1 MKLFKSKF
9 FALTA
14 VLALSVFTLTACSQN
29 KVDEGNKEK
38 AAEEPN
44 EKIRIVLDWTP
55 NTNHTGLYVAQSKGF
70 FAEQGLDVEIMQPPE
85 GGAETLVGAGDAEFG
100 ISFQDSLAPNFASEN
115 QVPVT
120 AVAAL
125 IQHNTSG
132 IISLKEKGIDT
143 PSKMSGHSYAT
154 WDMPIE
160 KAIIKKIVEE
170 DGGKFEDIKMIP
182 STVTDV
188 VTALQT
194 DVDSV
199 WVFYAWDGIATKV
212 KGIETNYLNF
222 ADYGT
227 ELDFYS
233 PVLIAG
239 NDFLQNNPETV
250 KKALLAIKKGYE
262 FAIENPEEAADI
274 LLEQAP
280 ELDSELVKESQ
291 KWLADQYIADATQWG
306 YIDPNRWDGFYG
318 WLFKNNLIEKEIPK
332 GTGFANEFLPE

>member
-1 MKLFKSKF
+1 MKLFKSKI

-14 VLALSVFTLTACSQN
+14 VLALSIFTLTACSQN
-29 KVDEGNKEK
+29 KADEGNKEK
-38 AAEEPN
+38 VAEEPN

-194 DVDSV
+194 NVDSV

-233 PVLIAG
+233 PVLVAG

-274 LLEQAP
+274 LLQQAP
-280 ELDSELVKESQ
+280 ELDPELVKESQ
-291 KWLADQYIADATQWG
+291 KWLADQYIADATKWG
-306 YIDPNRWDGFYG
+306 YMDPNRWDGFYG
-318 WLFKNNLIEKEIPK
+318 WLFENKLIENEIPK
-332 GTGFANEFLPE
+332 ETGFTNEFLPE

>member
-1 MKLFKSKF
+1 MKKLKLFF
-9 FALTA
+9 LAAALMVS
-14 VLALSVFTLTACSQN
+14 VLSLTACSTN
-29 KVDEGNKEK
+29 KSDSKEPSQK
-38 AAEEPN
+38 SEEAPK

-55 NTNHTGLYVAQSKGF
+55 NTNHTGLFVANAKGF

-143 PSKMSGHSYAT
+143 PAKMAGHSYAT
-154 WDMPIE
+154 WDMPVE

-194 DVDSV
+194 DVDAV

-233 PVLIAG
+233 PVLVA
-239 NDFLQNNPETV
+239 NNEFLKNKPETV
-250 KKALLAIKKGYE
+250 KKVLAAIKKGYE
-262 FAIENPEEAADI
+262 YSIQNPEDAAQS
-274 LLEQAP
+274 LLEAAP
-280 ELDSELVKESQ
+280 ELDKSLVIESQ
-291 KWLADQYIADATQWG
+291 KWLADQYIADAKQWG
-306 YIDPNRWDGFYG
+306 YMDQTRWDGFYG
-318 WLFKNNLIEKEIPK
+318 WLFQNKLIEKEIPK
-332 GTGFANEFLPE
+332 GTGFTNEFLPE

>member
-1 MKLFKSKF
+1 MKKFKFKIFYTITVLMLSV

-14 VLALSVFTLTACSQN
+14 CSTN
-29 KVDEGNKEK
+29 KSEDNKEPAK
-38 AAEEPN
+38 EAPK

-55 NTNHTGLYVAQSKGF
+55 NTNHTGLFVAAAKGF
-70 FAEQGLDVEIMQPPE
+70 FAEQGLEVEIMQPPE

-143 PSKMSGHSYAT
+143 PAKMAGHSYAT
-154 WDMPIE
+154 WDMPVE

-194 DVDSV
+194 DVDAV

-233 PVLIAG
+233 PVLVAN
-239 NDFLQNNPETV
+239 NDFLKNNPETV
-250 KKALLAIKKGYE
+250 KKALAAIKKGYE
-262 FAIENPEEAADI
+262 YSIENPEDAAQA
-274 LLEQAP
+274 LLEAAP
-280 ELDSELVKESQ
+280 ELDASLVKESQ
-291 KWLADQYIADATQWG
+291 KWLSDQYIADAKQWG
-306 YIDPNRWDGFYG
+306 YIDQTRWDGFYG
-318 WLFKNNLIEKEIPK
+318 WLFQNKLIEREIPK
-332 GTGFANEFLPE
+332 GTGFTNEFLPE